1 MKQKL
6 ISLLAA
12 LLAVLMLFSGCAAHG
27 KTFIEAGNEEISI
40 NVFQLYLSRMKG
52 TLATAGHDVNNA
64 DFWATIEH
72 LDGKDQTR
80 SEYFTNQVLEGLKQ
94 IAAALCLYDE
104 LGLRLDPAVEDE
116 IDLWIDEL
124 VEEVG
129 EGSKSQF
136 NSVLSAY
143 GANITVLRD
152 AAIIEAKLNQLK
164 VELYG
169 EDGSLVGSTKKEQF
183 YKDNYYR
190 GYQMLISNVYHDHDR
205 DDDGR
210 TVYYVANAEGNLIQG
225 EDGSLVIAYD
235 TTATPETKDGV
246 TAYYK
251 FGDIAYDIEQIPKT
265 DANGNF
271 MRDAEGN
278 KIFVDEHGK
287 VAYDTKNGRPA
298 TKKDGEQ
305 TVPEVDE
312 NGNTV
317 YRKWV
322 IAYDTKNG
330 KPNYKYN
337 AKGENL
343 LANYTEDEMAK
354 RLLKAE
360 EIAKACQG
368 NTALFLEYMKEF
380 GENQDFNN
388 TYAPNGMYFTTGS
401 YNADT
406 IFSTFSTELAK
417 MQVGDLM
424 ILNSSSG
431 YYILMRSELDD
442 GAWQKEENSR
452 WFSSLTDL
460 VIESMLQDKLGA
472 EGYLDRVVVN
482 EALLGTV
489 DITMVAANNYY

>member
-27 KTFIEAGNEEISI
+27 KTFIEAGSEEISI

-52 TLATAGHDVNNA
+52 TLAAAGHDVNNA
-64 DFWATIEH
+64 NFWAPIEH
-72 LDGKDQTR
+72 LNGKDQTR
-80 SEYFTNQVLEGLKQ
+80 NEYFTNQVLEGLKQ

-124 VEEVG
+124 IEEVG
-129 EGSKSQF
+129 EGSESQL

-143 GANITVLRD
+143 GANVTVLRD
-152 AAIIEAKLNQLK
+152 AAIIEAKLDQLK
-164 VELYG
+164 TELYG
-169 EDGSLVGSTKKEQF
+169 EGGSLIGSTKKEQF
-183 YKDNYYR
+183 YKDNYYH
-190 GYQMLISNVYHDHDR
+190 GYQMLVSNVYHDHDK
-205 DDDGR
+205 DNDGR
-210 TVYYVANAEGNLIQG
+210 TVYYKVNAEGNLIQG

-235 TTATPETKDGV
+235 ETATPEIKDGKTV
-246 TAYYK
+246 YYK
-251 FGDIAYDIEQIPKT
+251 LGDIAYDVEQIPKT
-265 DANGNF
+265 DDKGNF
-271 MRDAEGN
+271 IRDAEGN
-278 KIFVDEHGK
+278 KIFVDENGK
-287 VAYDTKNGRPA
+287 VAYDKKSGRPA
-298 TKKDGEQ
+298 TKTAEGV

-354 RLLKAE
+354 RRLKAE
-360 EIAKACQG
+360 EIAKTCQG

-388 TYAPNGMYFTTGS
+388 TYAPNGMYFTAGS

-406 IFSTFSTELAK
+406 IFSTFSVELAK

-431 YYILMRSELDD
+431 YYILMRAELDD
-442 GAWQKEENSR
+442 GAWQKEANSR
-452 WFSSLTDL
+452 WFSSLTSL
-460 VIESMLQDKLGA
+460 VVERLLQDKLGD

-482 EALLGTV
+482 EALIGSV

>member
-6 ISLLAA
+6 ISLLAL
-12 LLAVLMLFSGCAAHG
+12 LLAALMLFSGCAAHG
-27 KTFIEAGNEEISI
+27 KTFIEAGSEDISI

-52 TLATAGHDVNNA
+52 TLAAAGHDVNNA

-72 LDGKDQTR
+72 LNGKDQTR

-124 VEEVG
+124 IEEVG

-152 AAIIEAKLNQLK
+152 AAIIEAKLDQLRT
-164 VELYG
+164 ELYG
-169 EDGSLVGSTKKEQF
+169 EDGSRIGPTKKEQF

-190 GYQMLISNVYHDHDR
+190 GYQMLISNAYHDHDR
-205 DDDGR
+205 DDDDR

-246 TAYYK
+246 TVYYK
-251 FGDIAYDIEQIPKT
+251 FGDIAYDVEQIPKT

-271 MRDAEGN
+271 VRDAEGN

-287 VAYDTKNGRPA
+287 VAYDKKNGRPA
-298 TKKDGEQ
+298 TKKDGDQ
-305 TVPEVDE
+305 TVPEIDE

-360 EIAKACQG
+360 EIAKTCQG
-368 NTALFLEYMKEF
+368 NTALFLEYMKAF

-406 IFSTFSTELAK
+406 IFSTFSVELAK

-442 GAWQKEENSR
+442 GAWQQEANSR

-460 VIESMLQDKLGA
+460 VIESTLQDKLKA
-472 EGYLDRVVVN
+472 EGYLDRIVVN